1 MGNLMSV
8 DKSVIIAAAGTGGHV
23 FPGLAVAEEL
33 KQAGC
38 HITWLGCHGLEK
50 NWVEKSGFAF
60 QAIDFSGIRGKG
72 LFKLIKAPFLLWRAV
87 NQAKKHLLEIKP
99 KVVLTMGG
107 YVSMPVGIAAR
118 LLGVPLVIHEQNA
131 IAGLSNKLLH
141 KIAQKTLVAFENA
154 LLPSIY
160 TGNPVRMKLENL
172 KTIEA
177 RYDDLGHESSQISS
191 NIATAGLSSMSSIT
205 HMNSDI
211 KKQRRLKLLVLGGS
225 LGAQALNQIVPQ
237 AIALFNTQDRP
248 IIVHQAGTKHL
259 EQLKQNYQAAAVDA
273 HTVDFIEKMQEAY
286 EWADLVICRAGAMT
300 VAELAT
306 VGVPSI
312 LVPYPHAVDDHQ
324 SKNAQMLVDAKAAW
338 CIAQKQLTA
347 ETLHQLLSN
356 VTLLDLKQMA
366 YKAKLY
372 SQDQAAQKVATVCLN
387 YL

>member
-1 MGNLMSV
+1 
-8 DKSVIIAAAGTGGHV
+8 
-23 FPGLAVAEEL
+23 
-33 KQAGC
+33 
-38 HITWLGCHGLEK
+38 
-50 NWVEKSGFAF
+50 
-60 QAIDFSGIRGKG
+60 
-72 LFKLIKAPFLLWRAV
+72 
-87 NQAKKHLLEIKP
+87 
-99 KVVLTMGG
+99 
-107 YVSMPVGIAAR
+107 
-118 LLGVPLVIHEQNA
+118 
-131 IAGLSNKLLH
+131 
-141 KIAQKTLVAFENA
+141 
-154 LLPSIY
+154 
-160 TGNPVRMKLENL
+160 
-172 KTIEA
+172 
-177 RYDDLGHESSQISS
+177 
-191 NIATAGLSSMSSIT
+191 MSSII